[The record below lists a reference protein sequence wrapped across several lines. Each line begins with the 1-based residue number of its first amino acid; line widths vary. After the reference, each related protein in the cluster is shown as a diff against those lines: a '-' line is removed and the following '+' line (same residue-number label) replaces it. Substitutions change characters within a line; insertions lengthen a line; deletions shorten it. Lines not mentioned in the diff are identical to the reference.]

1 MDTRKVL
8 GIIFSILFVGAF
20 TFVLCWGIINFNKV
34 KDSMSS
40 TGVYTEQDVNNAYQD
55 GYDTALQDKQSY
67 DELINSY
74 RDTITT
80 LTDQISQL
88 SSQVTNLTNANKDY
102 SSQITN
108 LENQKSNLESQVENL
123 TTIKTDNEILISDL
137 NVQVANLQSEVS
149 RLENSGYNNEQELA
163 QKNAQITSLQ
173 NTITQL
179 QKTNELNVQT
189 INNLNNQVT
198 SLNSQISEM
207 TLQIQNNSTNVSSLN
222 NKIAELEKSVAY
234 YEQYVA
240 SLENGEQVVAT
251 FEFNGSVYN
260 IQIVNPNSLLS
271 VTTPISTEYVIFN
284 YWTVN
289 GVEIDLSTY
298 KISQNTKIVADV
310 TYRYKTE
317 FIVNDEVYNS
327 QIVTLNDFATLPTNP
342 NISGYDFD
350 GWTLNGVDIVN
361 PTTIEITEDTKFIA
375 KFTKLHTVTFVYED
389 SIQDTQIVRNGNF
402 ASNVI
407 IEDTIYK
414 NFESWTLNGT
424 VVDVDTYK
432 IVADTTFV
440 ANITYS
446 YDVKFIVDNE
456 TYDSQIVQNNYY
468 AVQPSVTPEKN
479 RYKCIGWSLDGINVI
494 DVTNTPITSNTEFI
508 CIWVEKVGFDNEFL
522 GVNTALNYSA
532 GIYTTDEYIIGV
544 DSNAKNLILI
554 DRETLNEE
562 SFVGPTGSTST
573 SMFNLYLYNNCVY
586 FTMEAG
592 GNYGK
597 LYKFDLATKAYTKM
611 IGSFNRAYSDVV
623 YYNNMMFVIGGQKH
637 DYDAIAYYGLYDL
650 SSNEVISN
658 LSITKV
664 SDSFYY
670 SGGYSAVRL
679 CGNYVIVGGKDTSL
693 QYSSYRPNAMLVF
706 DIITATYKIVQLT
719 SSYSYQPSFY
729 FNGENLYISY
739 KNQYALY
746 DFENNIIGEF
756 VSNKP
761 YNYCFISDTHKFV
774 ITSTSQFIIIDNN
787 GNETVVD
794 LPIYNN
800 STKSPMHFEKISDTQ
815 YLAYIN
821 IGNYQ
826 MTYCYLW
833 L

>member
-40 TGVYTEQDVNNAYQD
+40 TGVYTEADVNNAYQD
-55 GYDTALQDKQSY
+55 GYDTALEDKKSY

-108 LENQKSNLESQVENL
+108 LENQKSNLTSQVENL
-123 TTIKTDNEILISDL
+123 TTIKTDNEILISNL
-137 NVQVANLQSEVS
+137 NVQVSNLQSEVS

-271 VTTPISTEYVIFN
+271 VTTPTSTEYVIFN

-350 GWTLNGVDIVN
+350 GWTLNGVDIVD

-389 SIQDTQIVRNGNF
+389 FVEDTQIVRNGNF

-407 IEDTIYK
+407 IEDV
-414 NFESWTLNGT
+414 F
-424 VVDVDTYK
+424 
-432 IVADTTFV
+432 
-440 ANITYS
+440 
-446 YDVKFIVDNE
+446 
-456 TYDSQIVQNNYY
+456 
-468 AVQPSVTPEKN
+468 
-479 RYKCIGWSLDGINVI
+479 
-494 DVTNTPITSNTEFI
+494 
-508 CIWVEKVGFDNEFL
+508 
-522 GVNTALNYSA
+522 
-532 GIYTTDEYIIGV
+532 IYTNVHI
-544 DSNAKNLILI
+544 
-554 DRETLNEE
+554 
-562 SFVGPTGSTST
+562 
-573 SMFNLYLYNNCVY
+573 
-586 FTMEAG
+586 
-592 GNYGK
+592 
-597 LYKFDLATKAYTKM
+597 ATA
-611 IGSFNRAYSDVV
+611 S
-623 YYNNMMFVIGGQKH
+623 
-637 DYDAIAYYGLYDL
+637 
-650 SSNEVISN
+650 
-658 LSITKV
+658 
-664 SDSFYY
+664 
-670 SGGYSAVRL
+670 
-679 CGNYVIVGGKDTSL
+679 
-693 QYSSYRPNAMLVF
+693 
-706 DIITATYKIVQLT
+706 
-719 SSYSYQPSFY
+719 
-729 FNGENLYISY
+729 
-739 KNQYALY
+739 
-746 DFENNIIGEF
+746 
-756 VSNKP
+756 
-761 YNYCFISDTHKFV
+761 
-774 ITSTSQFIIIDNN
+774 
-787 GNETVVD
+787 
-794 LPIYNN
+794 
-800 STKSPMHFEKISDTQ
+800 
-815 YLAYIN
+815 
-821 IGNYQ
+821 
-826 MTYCYLW
+826 
-833 L
+833 

>member
-271 VTTPISTEYVIFN
+271 VTTPTSTEYVIFN

-375 KFTKLHTVTFVYED
+375 KLTKLHSVKFYCENELID
-389 SIQDTQIVRNGNF
+389 EQIVRNGNYVEYF
-402 ASNVI
+402 EPTLENAIFNGWTVN
-407 IEDTIYK
+407 DT
-414 NFESWTLNGT
+414 F
-424 VVDVDTYK
+424 VDLTTYK
-432 IVADTTFV
+432 IVAETVVIADLKYPEFAV
-440 ANITYS
+440 TY
-446 YDVKFIVDNE
+446 KVDN
-456 TYDSQIVQNNYY
+456 DIVSNQTIVYNNIST
-468 AVQPSVTPEKN
+468 VNNTPTKIG
-479 RYKCIGWSLDGINVI
+479 YKFLGWSLDGSEVVDNTSRK
-494 DVTNTPITSNTEFI
+494 VTEDTAYIAVFEKLEGLYQTGTYNLVYTWQELLDNSIITMSS
-508 CIWVEKVGFDNEFL
+508 K
-522 GVNTALNYSA
+522 
-532 GIYTTDEYIIGV
+532 
-544 DSNAKNLILI
+544 
-554 DRETLNEE
+554 TLNSANAELL
-562 SFVGPTGSTST
+562 VGD
-573 SMFNLYLYNNCVY
+573 LYIPNNKV
-586 FTMEAG
+586 TTI
-592 GNYGK
+592 
-597 LYKFDLATKAYTKM
+597 ATKAFESCINLTGVVVPNSVTTLESACFAGCKGLTFISIPFVGKSTSATAPNALVFGWIFGGTEYEGTVAVHQPYAEGYGEFTYTTKYFYIPTNLKTVAVTSGSVLGPSAFYGCSMLENVYLSDTITTIQKYAFQSCSGLKNIKM
-611 IGSFNRAYSDVV
+611 PSKLRTIYAFAFYCGLENV
-623 YYNNMMFVIGGQKH
+623 YLPSTVT
-637 DYDAIAYYGLYDL
+637 
-650 SSNEVISN
+650 
-658 LSITKV
+658 SITRFASWGDYAFSSSITIYFGATSCPSACYFK
-664 SDSFYY
+664 SDSQVNY
-670 SGGYSAVRL
+670 GYSYADYL
-679 CGNYVIVGGKDTSL
+679 TTIGKG
-693 QYSSYRPNAMLVF
+693 Y
-706 DIITATYKIVQLT
+706 
-719 SSYSYQPSFY
+719 
-729 FNGENLYISY
+729 
-739 KNQYALY
+739 
-746 DFENNIIGEF
+746 
-756 VSNKP
+756 
-761 YNYCFISDTHKFV
+761 
-774 ITSTSQFIIIDNN
+774 
-787 GNETVVD
+787 
-794 LPIYNN
+794 
-800 STKSPMHFEKISDTQ
+800 
-815 YLAYIN
+815 
-821 IGNYQ
+821 
-826 MTYCYLW
+826 
-833 L
+833 